1 MIAGRRSRIINKK
14 MAVIDSYP
22 LKGTFSGDLYVD
34 ATDIINDRDFDYV
47 LTAVEKIEELQ
58 NKSRPPEGDD
68 EEPEGDN

>member
-1 MIAGRRSRIINKK
+1 

-68 EEPEGDN
+68 EESEGDN